1 MKIFFGILKHAGK
14 VRKDTFRRD
23 FCLAGKF
30 FLVPFIE
37 FLYVYIIQ
45 AWHNH
50 KTQEIF
56 TFSCDTKSNLYHF
69 KVWQLL
75 DQMLDLRLFLQATKG
90 GLISESFFT
99 LAQISKTKMSNHYP
113 PKAEKMIRIVVWHPF
128 MEIWTKV
135 KHFLRLS
142 YL

>member
-1 MKIFFGILKHAGK
+1 MEKNIGILKHAGK

-37 FLYVYIIQ
+37 FLYMYIIIK
-45 AWHNH
+45 H
-50 KTQEIF
+50 K
-56 TFSCDTKSNLYHF
+56 KSLLLVVTLKVTCMYHF

-113 PKAEKMIRIVVWHPF
+113 PKEKMIRIVVWHPF
-128 MEIWTKV
+128 MEIWAKV